1 METEL
6 NKTLE
11 LLRIIGQGFHDCFT
25 IVDSSTRLRPCIY
38 VNSNFTLQTG
48 YTAEDAI
55 GKNLSFLQGAA
66 TSLEAVGFMRQAF
79 EDQKAIA
86 IDLINYKKS
95 GSTFLN
101 RLVMLPLEIDN
112 KLFYLGFQN
121 ISPHHNKKINQ
132 KNFSSNAEI
141 KHILNNLMTTLMMT
155 AEYQLLSDTNNDL
168 DHIIKPC
175 QEMFLEINHFCKNI
189 DSLNNFNHYN
199 PYSDL
204 DS

>member
-1 METEL
+1 
-6 NKTLE
+6 
-11 LLRIIGQGFHDCFT
+11 
-25 IVDSSTRLRPCIY
+25 
-38 VNSNFTLQTG
+38 
-48 YTAEDAI
+48 
-55 GKNLSFLQGAA
+55 
-66 TSLEAVGFMRQAF
+66 
-79 EDQKAIA
+79 
-86 IDLINYKKS
+86 
-95 GSTFLN
+95 
-101 RLVMLPLEIDN
+101 MLPLEIDN